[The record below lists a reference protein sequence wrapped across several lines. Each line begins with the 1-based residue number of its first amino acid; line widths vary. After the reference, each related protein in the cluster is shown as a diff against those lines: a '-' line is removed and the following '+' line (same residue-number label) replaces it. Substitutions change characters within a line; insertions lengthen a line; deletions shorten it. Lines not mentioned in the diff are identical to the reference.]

1 MFVSAGTRIAQK
13 SFSCLA
19 KASNFCSLR
28 LLSNANTRDI
38 NDMEFSFAPLT
49 SISED
54 EKSIQEAVEKFAN
67 ERLKPL
73 VRKMDEN
80 ANMDQGLIDELFANG
95 FMGIEVPVNYGGV
108 GSSFFSSILAVEEVA
123 RVDPSVAILVDI
135 HNTLITTVIM
145 QHGNEEQKKYW
156 LPKLVS
162 DTVGSFCLSEATS
175 GSDAFA
181 MKTVAKPDGKGNY
194 VINGT
199 KLWISNSEQ
208 AGLFVVFANTDPS
221 KGYKGITAFLVPRDT
236 PGLTIGKKEDK
247 MCIRASSTCPLHFEN
262 VMVCIETRTMLKIFT
277 LARLRA

>member
-1 MFVSAGTRIAQK
+1 MARSLASPLFIK
-13 SFSCLA
+13 FCL
-19 KASNFCSLR
+19 
-28 LLSNANTRDI
+28 
-38 NDMEFSFAPLT
+38 
-49 SISED
+49 
-54 EKSIQEAVEKFAN
+54 
-67 ERLKPL
+67 
-73 VRKMDEN
+73 
-80 ANMDQGLIDELFANG
+80 
-95 FMGIEVPVNYGGV
+95 

-199 KLWISNSEQ
+199 KLWIRY
-208 AGLFVVFANTDPS
+208 L
-221 KGYKGITAFLVPRDT
+221 Y
-236 PGLTIGKKEDK
+236 
-247 MCIRASSTCPLHFEN
+247 
-262 VMVCIETRTMLKIFT
+262 
-277 LARLRA
+277 LAIYSIQ